1 MTDSKS
7 YVKNAPMTQ
16 KAYSL
21 LTFEKALD
29 DDQRIIKGLAST
41 PAPDR
46 SNDIVDPLG
55 AVFKLPIPLLSQHDH
70 SKPIGEVTDAKVT
83 KNGIEFTAKIAKG
96 LDYVDTAWTQIK
108 LGLIKGVSVGFRP
121 IEYEEFKNDNGY
133 GIKFKKWEWFE
144 LSAVTIPA
152 NSQATISMIKSLSAP
167 GSKGFAVKE
176 TPRDLGNEK
185 PVFINSPSKENIM
198 SQKSLSDQI
207 KGFQARQ
214 SELTS
219 SVQAILA
226 KSADEGRTLD
236 ADEAEKHDTAMAE
249 IASVEKHI
257 GRLQAAEKMAISTA
271 TPVVGDTHK
280 SAQASRSGVISVRD
294 NLAPGQ
300 EFARYAKC
308 LAQARG
314 NIMQAE
320 MIAKSQYP
328 DSHRIHTV
336 MKAAIASGNT
346 TDATWAAPLVE
357 YTNFTGDFI
366 NYLRPMTILGK
377 FGQGGIPALRSV
389 PFNVRIKGE
398 SSAGE
403 GYWVGEGAPKP
414 LTKFDYTDVE
424 LRWAKVANIA
434 VLTDELVR
442 MSSPSAEL
450 LVRDSLAQALIARLD
465 VDFVNPAKAAVS
477 NVSPAS
483 ITNTAT
489 AVAATGTDFDAFKAN
504 VKTLMGNF
512 ITANIPL
519 SDGVFIMQS
528 TQALG
533 LSLMTSALGTP
544 EFPGITMNGGT
555 LLGLPVIVS
564 QHVPTGV
571 IVLAA
576 ASEIYLADDGQVMI
590 DSSREATLEMSD
602 TPSGTATRSMFAH
615 NEVAIRAE
623 RYINWAKRRTAA
635 VQYISGAAYS

>member
-1 MTDSKS
+1 M
-7 YVKNAPMTQ
+7 NQ

-96 LDYVDTAWTQIK
+96 IAYVDEAWAQIK
-108 LGLIKGVSVGFRP
+108 LGLIKGVSIGFRP
-121 IEYEEFKNDNGY
+121 LEYEEFKNADGY
-133 GIKFKKWEWFE
+133 GLHFKKWDWYE

-152 NSQATISMIKSLSAP
+152 NSQATISMIKSLATS
-167 GSKGFAVKE
+167 GTKDLTVKA
-176 TPRDLGNEK
+176 TPRDLGNTK
-185 PVFINSPSKENIM
+185 TVSITSPTKANMSKSI
-198 SQKSLSDQI
+198 SDQI

-308 LAQARG
+308 LAAARG

-346 TDATWAAPLVE
+346 TDATWASPLVE

-377 FGQGGIPALRSV
+377 FGQGGIPALRGI

-398 SSAGE
+398 TSGGE

-465 VDFVNPAKAAVS
+465 VDFVNPAKAAVA

-533 LSLMTSALGTP
+533 LSLMTNALGQA
-544 EFPGITMNGGT
+544 EFPNITMNGGT

-590 DSSREATLEMSD
+590 DASREATLEMSD
-602 TPSGTATRSMFAH
+602 TPAGTATRSMFQH

-635 VQYISGAAYS
+635 VQYISGANYS